1 MNPEEALDAA
11 RRAAA
16 DARAHGEYTD
26 DLSGFAIAP
35 TDRVSVEQLMEWAV
49 IEPDVANMRSTRT
62 LGAPI
67 TFAKRL
73 LLRGLQQHFN
83 ELTMLQARFNLHLL
97 VRMTELEDR
106 VIALERAAAARG
118 VGGPRAGGPADGP
131 PPVVPR
137 DGGTANSPPPS

>member
-1 MNPEEALDAA
+1 MNPEDALDAA
-11 RRAAA
+11 REAAA
-16 DARAHGEYTD
+16 DARARGEYTQ

-49 IEPDVANMRSTRT
+49 IEPDESKMRSTRR

-67 TFAKRL
+67 TFVKRL
-73 LLRGLQQHFN
+73 MLRGLQQHFN

-106 VIALERAAAARG
+106 VIALEREAAQRRADGAG
-118 VGGPRAGGPADGP
+118 AGGGGDGP
-131 PPVVPR
+131 PAP
-137 DGGTANSPPPS
+137 

>member
-1 MNPEEALDAA
+1 MNPEEAVDAA

-16 DARAHGEYTD
+16 DARARGEYTE

-49 IEPDVANMRSTRT
+49 IEPDVANMRSTRA

-106 VIALERAAAARG
+106 VIALERAAAAARG
-118 VGGPRAGGPADGP
+118 SGGPPAGGPAGGPSPADGP
-131 PPVVPR
+131 PP
-137 DGGTANSPPPS
+137 S

>member
-1 MNPEEALDAA
+1 VTPEEALAAA
-11 RRAAA
+11 RTAAA
-16 DARAHGEYTD
+16 EARARGEYTT

-49 IEPDVANMRSTRT
+49 IEPDESKMRSTRR

-67 TFAKRL
+67 TFVKRL
-73 LLRGLQQHFN
+73 MLRGLQQHFN

-106 VIALERAAAARG
+106 VIALEREAATR
-118 VGGPRAGGPADGP
+118 RADGADEGP
-131 PPVVPR
+131 PAP
-137 DGGTANSPPPS
+137 

>member
-1 MNPEEALDAA
+1 MTPEEALAAA
-11 RRAAA
+11 RTAAA
-16 DARAHGEYTD
+16 EARARGEYTT

-49 IEPDVANMRSTRT
+49 IEPDESKMRSTRR

-67 TFAKRL
+67 TFVKRL
-73 LLRGLQQHFN
+73 MLRGLQQHFN

-106 VIALERAAAARG
+106 VIALEREAATR
-118 VGGPRAGGPADGP
+118 RADGADEGP
-131 PPVVPR
+131 PAP
-137 DGGTANSPPPS
+137 